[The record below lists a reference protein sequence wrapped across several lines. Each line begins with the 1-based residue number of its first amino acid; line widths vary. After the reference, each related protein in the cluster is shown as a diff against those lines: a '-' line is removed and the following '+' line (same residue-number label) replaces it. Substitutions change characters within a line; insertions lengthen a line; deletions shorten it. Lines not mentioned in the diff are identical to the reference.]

1 MRLARRRPPIQRA
14 RVGDLTRLGRA
25 DSAAGAGASNP
36 DRARDAS
43 GSDPRRLWTR
53 RSNWLRPPCAPCWTP
68 DERRRCTAASITPW
82 SSVEEGAEAIFN
94 LATSTA
100 IEGRSGLYF
109 DGKLPEARADGQA
122 YDAKARQRLKAISL
136 ELTSLC
142 SAVSVG

>member
-1 MRLARRRPPIQRA
+1 MRRA
-14 RVGDLTRLGRA
+14 G
-25 DSAAGAGASNP
+25 
-36 DRARDAS
+36 
-43 GSDPRRLWTR
+43 
-53 RSNWLRPPCAPCWTP
+53 
-68 DERRRCTAASITPW
+68 ITPW

-100 IEGRSGLYF
+100 LEGRSGLYF
-109 DGKLPEARADGQA
+109 NGLREARADGQA